1 MSELTPEKKTG
12 PTSEEKKEPDLQAG
26 DLAQMDSRITNGVGD
41 VQRAALRA
49 DFSLWSTLGIGF
61 SYIATPLSIGTFM
74 AFSLSAGGSPYFFYG
89 YVACMV
95 FNTLVV
101 MSLAE
106 IAAFAPHTSGA
117 QRSPFRAYLV
127 NRVRTNLLDC

>member
-1 MSELTPEKKTG
+1 MT
-12 PTSEEKKEPDLQAG
+12 DLHPKSSKGAYDMHG
-26 DLAQMDSRITNGVGD
+26 DASQLDETRYGSVDVGVGE
-41 VQRAALRA
+41 VQRAALRQ
-49 DFSLWSTLGIGF
+49 DFNLWSTLGIGF

-89 YVACMV
+89 YVACIF

-106 IAAFAPHTSGA
+106 MAAFAPHTSGE
-117 QRSPFRAYLV
+117 
-127 NRVRTNLLDC
+127 